1 MRWQASPRRAPP
13 ARARS
18 ARAAAAA
25 LAFGVVLG
33 ITPASAQHSPAPP
46 VTAAPAASA
55 APEAP
60 PEAPDSPRAAVRE
73 FLRLAR
79 NGRYEEAARYL
90 ELPPRADGPL
100 LARRLRDVLDRH
112 LWLEPNDLSP
122 LSLGDPRDGAGI
134 EEIGMIPGPG
144 KREPVR
150 LVRRGEGEAARWL
163 FSRST
168 VERVD
173 AWYSRL
179 EDRWLR
185 DRLPEALLRPGPRE
199 LLWWQWLAL
208 PLFGLAGWLLGRM
221 TSFAARLVLRPVVKR
236 TETPLDDELL
246 DRMRGPVTFA
256 VALGAIALSIPWL
269 RLYEPAELFLGR
281 VLSASFFA
289 AIFWAALRVIDAS
302 ADYLLHAAQARDNGA
317 GRSLAP
323 LAGRIAKVMV
333 VIIGVIAVLSE
344 LGYPVASLIA
354 GLGIGGIA
362 LALAAQKTVENL
374 FGSISIGLDR
384 PFRVG
389 DFVKIEDAVIG
400 TVETIGLRSTQVRTL
415 DRTVVTLPNGKL
427 ADMRVESYTAR
438 DRFRLHCVLGVVYG
452 TSAAQLREILAGI
465 ERALREHPRIWTES
479 MMVRFKAFGPH
490 SLDVEVMAWFEAP
503 SFDEFLA
510 IRQDVLLGFMEVV
523 EASGSSF
530 AFPTQTVHLVDER
543 AAARPVSP
551 GPAPSA

>member
-1 MRWQASPRRAPP
+1 MRWQASPRRAH
-13 ARARS
+13 ARS
-18 ARAAAAA
+18 ARAGAAA
-25 LAFGVVLG
+25 LALGAALG
-33 ITPASAQHSPAPP
+33 ITPVAAQQAPAPP
-46 VTAAPAASA
+46 PPAAAPAP
-55 APEAP
+55 APAPSP
-60 PEAPDSPRAAVRE
+60 PEAPDSPRAAVRD

-79 NGRYEEAARYL
+79 DGRYEEAARYL
-90 ELPPRADGPL
+90 DLPPRADGPL
-100 LARRLRDVLDRH
+100 LARRLRAVLDRH
-112 LWLEPNDLSP
+112 LWIEPNDLSP
-122 LSLGDPRDGAGI
+122 LSLGDPRDGAAFD
-134 EEIGMIPGPG
+134 EIGMIPGPS

-150 LVRRGEGEAARWL
+150 LVRRGEGESARWL

-185 DRLPEALLRPGPRE
+185 DTLPEALLRPGPRE

-208 PLFGLAGWLLGRM
+208 PLLGLAGWLLGRF
-221 TSFAARLVLRPVVKR
+221 TSFVGRLALRPVVAR
-236 TETPLDDELL
+236 TETHLDDDLL

-256 VALGAIALSIPWL
+256 VALGVMSLLIPWL
-269 RLYEPAELFLGR
+269 RLYEPAELFLDR
-281 VLSASFFA
+281 VLSACFFA

-302 ADYLLHAAQARDNGA
+302 ADYLLQIAQARDNGA

-333 VIIGVIAVLSE
+333 VIIGIIAVLSE

-354 GLGIGGIA
+354 GLGIGGVA

-400 TVETIGLRSTQVRTL
+400 HVEAIGLRSTRVRTL

-438 DRFRLHCVLGVVYG
+438 DRFRLHCLIGVVYG
-452 TSAAQLREILAGI
+452 TSAAQIREILAGL
-465 ERALREHPRIWTES
+465 ERVLREHPRIWAES
-479 MMVRFKAFGPH
+479 MTVRFKALGTS
-490 SLDVEVMAWFEAP
+490 SLDIQVMAWFEAKDW
-503 SFDEFLA
+503 DEFVA
-510 IRQDVLLGFMEVV
+510 IRQEVLLQFMEVV
-523 EASGSSF
+523 EAAGSSF
-530 AFPTQTVHLVDER
+530 AFPTQTVHVVDER